1 MLLKNLQHI
10 LLHAIGV
17 ASISFMLVPKAMA
30 VAPIVCDSCSLV
42 ATEVVN
48 SQNRPTER
56 QWIWGVGAA
65 SLLDTYLSP
74 LTYKGMDLAW
84 LNRTERQARW
94 GRGNVTVLGLYN
106 AHFAYAKSPTDDGK
120 YMDAELTV
128 AGGWH
133 YNWFMSHHTDNAAIS
148 PFVPT
153 FLNDWRV
160 AVGGL
165 VETSGGFTYNT
176 RNGNNP
182 AQGRL
187 GVSLM
192 ASAIVERNFWFFK
205 QRAKA
210 RVQLDAQMVGVQFSP
225 VYGQSY
231 YEIFSLGHNQGVVH
245 FTHLGNCPSARI
257 LTMVTL
263 PIKKSQVS
271 LGYLGDVRQSK
282 LGGLKRHA
290 WRNMFMVGY
299 TRNIT
304 RL

>member
-17 ASISFMLVPKAMA
+17 TSISFMLVPKAMA
-30 VAPIVCDSCSLV
+30 VAPIVCDSCSLAV
-42 ATEVVN
+42 TEVVN

-56 QWIWGVGAA
+56 QWLWGVGAA

-133 YNWFMSHHTDNAAIS
+133 YNWFMSHPTNNAAIS
-148 PFVPT
+148 PLVPT
-153 FLNDWRV
+153 SLSDWRV

-192 ASAIVERNFWFFK
+192 ASAIVERNFGFFK

-231 YEIFSLGHNQGVVH
+231 YEIFSLGHSQGVVH
-245 FTHLGNCPSARI
+245 FTHPGNCPSARI